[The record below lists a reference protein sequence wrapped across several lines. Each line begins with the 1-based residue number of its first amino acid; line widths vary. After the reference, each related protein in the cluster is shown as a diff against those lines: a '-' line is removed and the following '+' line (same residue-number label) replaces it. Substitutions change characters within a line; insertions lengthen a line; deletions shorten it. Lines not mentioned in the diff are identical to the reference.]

1 MDNRLHSS
9 FTHPHCPY
17 KNNETFPLLVISEVK
32 HLFIGKTE
40 YPVYIDFKQKF
51 SVDVTCDN
59 NEVNQFKGNFGVV
72 GREKLLQ
79 VEIPKCGELIERTA
93 TIKNNSAEFRV
104 NCKNAS
110 VAFSNEVNG
119 MVGLGQNNYMFT
131 EISNI
136 PLILYIISSD
146 LYTQFL
152 TYKSVQG
159 TLLMSGNYLK
169 TTKGTLYDSVYYYN
183 VSFKG
188 KKKNGGKDV
197 THMYFSNSQYFTC
210 EDKALTCANK
220 TYTVQ
225 CSQGFIMNQAGNC
238 IHIENCKTIIG
249 GICIELGGAFD
260 YGNKEFT
267 KCDNNCFL
275 CVRDI
280 CFICGANSILINGSC
295 QTKGIGGKT
304 VNSHS
309 TVSCEDG
316 YFNMLNSCHMC
327 HTRFENCELCN
338 KKKCTKCVSGFSFN
352 KIQQCV
358 IQTSI
363 QNILKTTP
371 QCPLG
376 YSVSENGKCTESISH
391 CIHQSESTCLQCDSN
406 YILSYGNC
414 YQTVISNN
422 ESCGVSSSIGCI
434 RCKKGYYTDK
444 SNKCS
449 PCNIKCTECT
459 GNSEKCQ
466 SCIPG
471 TVLSHG
477 KCVTIFTLEGICT
490 SFEANGQCTRC
501 TDGYFTVNGTCQKC
515 THPCAICKNEL
526 VCEKCQNMYF
536 MNEMNL
542 CESVYNISNCSEV
555 SDTSGVCSAPMG
567 ITKVD
572 CAVPNVKQIVR
583 SV

>member
-1 MDNRLHSS
+1 M
-9 FTHPHCPY
+9 
-17 KNNETFPLLVISEVK
+17 
-32 HLFIGKTE
+32 TE

-79 VEIPKCGELIERTA
+79 VEIPKCGEFIERTA
-93 TIKNNSAEFRV
+93 TIKNDSAEFRV

-110 VAFSNEVNG
+110 VTFSNEVNG

-136 PLILYIISSD
+136 PLILYFISSD

-159 TLLMSGNYLK
+159 TLLMSNNYLK

-220 TYTVQ
+220 TYAVQ

-260 YGNKEFT
+260 YENKEFT

-275 CVRDI
+275 CVRNQCDI
-280 CFICGANSILINGSC
+280 QI
-295 QTKGIGGKT
+295 
-304 VNSHS
+304 
-309 TVSCEDG
+309 
-316 YFNMLNSCHMC
+316 
-327 HTRFENCELCN
+327 
-338 KKKCTKCVSGFSFN
+338 
-352 KIQQCV
+352 
-358 IQTSI
+358 SI

-391 CIHQSESTCLQCDSN
+391 CIHQSEQTCLQCDNN

-422 ESCGVSSSIGCI
+422 ESCGVYSSIGCI

-526 VCEKCQNMYF
+526 VCEKCENMYF

-572 CAVPNVKQIVR
+572 YAVLNVKQIVR